1 MTDGG
6 TPLSRQQVLRDPA
19 AACPEL
25 VQFLAA
31 YFHQD
36 WPVDGGAWE
45 SVVDAFVTE
54 SPHGMVVAAA
64 DELSCLLALRLRDGQ
79 LDTVLER
86 LGASVRPAAF
96 GLTTGAWLEAVRK
109 RLRKEER

>member
-1 MTDGG
+1 M
-6 TPLSRQQVLRDPA
+6 SRQQVLSDPA

-36 WPVDGGAWE
+36 WSADSSAWE
-45 SVVDAFVTE
+45 PVVDAFVTE
-54 SPHGMVVAAA
+54 SPPGVVVAAA
-64 DELSCLLALRLRDGQ
+64 DELSSLLALRLRDGL

-96 GLTTGAWLEAVRK
+96 GLATGTWLEAVRQ
-109 RLRKEER
+109 RLRNEGR